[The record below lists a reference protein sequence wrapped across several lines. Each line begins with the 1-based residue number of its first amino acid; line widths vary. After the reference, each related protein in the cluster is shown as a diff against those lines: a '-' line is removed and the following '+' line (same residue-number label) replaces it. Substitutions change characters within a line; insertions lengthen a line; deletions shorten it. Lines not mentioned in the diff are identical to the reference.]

1 MVVFSLKV
9 VGANNG
15 GDNGCCPLDY
25 FDFGHYEK
33 LDIREDFST
42 KNISKNDLVVI
53 GGGGLLNYHADW
65 NRRINTVIATGAKV
79 AVWGAGEN
87 THFDDLSQ
95 KQSLFLDGCL
105 VGVRDFNHPLFDY
118 LPCPSCM
125 SSVFDEISNEGR
137 GIGVIVH
144 ADTKLPEQLAGLPT
158 TDNSKSMTEI
168 VEFIK
173 SKKVILTNTYHG
185 AYWSRL
191 CDRVVVVFGQFSTR
205 FLGLSG
211 VSHLACY
218 ALDSDFIDRI
228 QGEIVQSTY
237 LAECRR
243 LNKEFNCKVKLLTT

>member
-9 VGANNG
+9 FGANNG

-25 FDFGHYEK
+25 FDFGQYEK
-33 LDIREDFST
+33 LDIRSEFST

-65 NRRINTVIATGAKV
+65 NRRINSVISTGAKV
-79 AVWGAGEN
+79 VVWGAGEN
-87 THFDDLSQ
+87 THFDDLV
-95 KQSLFLDGCL
+95 KKPSLNLDGCL

-125 SSVFDEISNEGR
+125 SDAFDEISNEGS
-137 GIGVIVH
+137 GIGIILH
-144 ADTKLPEQLAGLPT
+144 SDTKLPEQMAGLPVI
-158 TDNSKSMTEI
+158 DNSKSMPEI

-205 FLGLSG
+205 FLGMNG
-211 VSHLACY
+211 VSHLATY
-218 ALDSDFIDRI
+218 AQDSKFINR
-228 QGEIVQSTY
+228 VQSGIVRGSY

-243 LNKEFNCKVKLLTT
+243 LNKGFNCKVKLLTT

>member
-1 MVVFSLKV
+1 MTVFSLKV
-9 VGANNG
+9 WGANNG

-25 FDFGHYEK
+25 FDFGQYER
-33 LDIREDFST
+33 LDIREEFST
-42 KNISKNDLVVI
+42 KSISKNDLVVI

-65 NRRINTVIATGAKV
+65 NRRINNVVASGAKV
-79 AVWGAGEN
+79 VVWGAGEN

-95 KQSLFLDGCL
+95 KPSLFLDGCL

-125 SSVFDEISNEGR
+125 SSVFDEISNEGS
-137 GIGVIVH
+137 GIGIILH
-144 ADTKLPEQLAGLPT
+144 SDTKLPEQLAGLPVI
-158 TDNSKSMTEI
+158 DNSKSMTE
-168 VEFIK
+168 VVKFIK
-173 SKKVILTNTYHG
+173 SKKVIMTNTYHG

-205 FLGLSG
+205 FLGLNG
-211 VSHLACY
+211 VSHLATY
-218 ALDSDFIDRI
+218 AQDSKFINRI
-228 QGEIVQSTY
+228 QGEIIQSPY

>member
-1 MVVFSLKV
+1 MTVFSLKV
-9 VGANNG
+9 WGANNG

-25 FDFGHYEK
+25 FDFGQYER
-33 LDIREDFST
+33 LDIREEFST

-65 NRRINTVIATGAKV
+65 NQRINSVVATGAKV
-79 AVWGAGEN
+79 VVWGAGEN

-95 KQSLFLDGCL
+95 KPSLFLDGCL

-125 SSVFDEISNEGR
+125 SSVFDEISNEGS
-137 GIGVIVH
+137 GIGIILH
-144 ADTKLPEQLAGLPT
+144 SDTKLPEQLAGLPVI
-158 TDNSKSMTEI
+158 DNSKSMTE
-168 VEFIK
+168 VVKFIK

-205 FLGLSG
+205 FLGLNG
-211 VSHLACY
+211 VSHLATY
-218 ALDSDFIDRI
+218 VQDSKFINRI
-228 QGEIVQSTY
+228 HGEIVQSTY

>member
-9 VGANNG
+9 FGANNG

-25 FDFGHYEK
+25 FDFGQYEK
-33 LDIREDFST
+33 LDIREDFCT
-42 KNISKNDLVVI
+42 KSISKNDLVVI

-65 NRRINTVIATGAKV
+65 NCRINNVIATGAKV
-79 AVWGAGEN
+79 VVWGAGEN
-87 THFDDLSQ
+87 THFDDLSE
-95 KQSLFLDGCL
+95 KPSLNLDGCL

-125 SSVFDEISNEGR
+125 SSNFDAVSEGS
-137 GIGVIVH
+137 GIGVVVH
-144 ADTKLPEQLAGLPT
+144 ADTKLPEQLIGLSVI
-158 TDNSKSMTEI
+158 DNSKSMAEI
-168 VEFIK
+168 VEFIG

-205 FLGLSG
+205 FLGLQG
-211 VSHLACY
+211 VSHLTSY
-218 ALDSDFIDRI
+218 AQNSEFIGRLHGGI
-228 QGEIVQSTY
+228 LRGSY

>member
-9 VGANNG
+9 LGAHNG

-25 FDFGHYEK
+25 FDFGQYER

-53 GGGGLLNYHADW
+53 GGGGLLNHRADW
-65 NRRINTVIATGAKV
+65 NGRINTVLATGAKV
-79 AVWGAGEN
+79 VVWGAGEN
-87 THFDDLSQ
+87 THFDNLAE
-95 KQSLFLDGCL
+95 KPVLNLDGCL

-125 SSVFDEISNEGR
+125 SSVFDEIGNEGS
-137 GIGVIVH
+137 GIGVVLH
-144 ADTKLPEQLAGLPT
+144 SETGLPEQLIGLPSI
-158 TDNSKSMTEI
+158 DNSKSMPEI

-173 SKKVILTNTYHG
+173 NKKVIMTNTYHG

-191 CDRVVVVFGQFSTR
+191 CDKVVVVFGQFSTR
-205 FLGLSG
+205 FLGLNG
-211 VSHLACY
+211 VSHLATY
-218 ALDSDFIDRI
+218 AQDSKFINRI
-228 QGEIVQSTY
+228 QGEIVQSSY